1 MKAESEELLRRSS
14 LLKFLPPEHYEKLR
28 ALFREEHYDFGDL
41 IISEG
46 EEADAFYLLT
56 LGRARVIGKTDNAG
70 EEFTI
75 NVLRP
80 GDEFGEAGLFGG
92 PRMASVRCA
101 PPGSAALEPEDVGA
115 DRAMP
120 RNKKFPGDTGPLENA
135 ACFPLRVQQLRA
147 LAGADHECLA
157 RKTGADGFCQRAGH
171 YPARRSGGANVHQ
184 TSSRKGVSGFIPS
197 KMARPEIARF
207 CAKAISLA
215 NFRC

>member
-28 ALFREEHYDFGDL
+28 DLFREEHYDFGDL

-56 LGRARVIGKTDNAG
+56 LGRARVIGKTDN
-70 EEFTI
+70 T
-75 NVLRP
+75 
-80 GDEFGEAGLFGG
+80 DENLPSACYPATSLARRACSEG
-92 PRMASVRCA
+92 PRMASVRFA
-101 PPGSAALEPEDVGA
+101 PPGSAALEPEDFGA